1 MLYKMNMWMRR
12 IGSVLLVGLYL
23 DDTEPNLSTHVELG
37 TGRTPTH
44 S

>member
-23 DDTEPNLSTHVELG
+23 DDPGPNLSTHVELL
-37 TGRTPTH
+37 TRRTPTH